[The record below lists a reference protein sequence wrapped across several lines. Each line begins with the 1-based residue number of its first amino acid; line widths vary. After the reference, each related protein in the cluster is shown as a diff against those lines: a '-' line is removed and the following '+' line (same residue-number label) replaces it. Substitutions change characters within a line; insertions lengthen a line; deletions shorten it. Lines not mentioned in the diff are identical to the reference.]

1 MLCDAGGGTVDLIS
15 YTITGLYPKLQI
27 KEAAPGTCGFCGSTY
42 LDERFSKYL
51 VAKLSRDAEWDSEVL
66 REAMLQFDTVIVE
79 CHRFKKNQLTCCRL
93 NADILQRQHPEMV
106 TAFQCPASQTIQHLV
121 FGVGSGK

>member
-15 YTITGLYPKLQI
+15 YTVTGLYPKLQI

-51 VAKLSRDAEWDSEVL
+51 VAKLGRDPEWDSEVL
-66 REAMLQFDTVIVE
+66 REAMLQFDSVILE
-79 CHRFKKNQLTCCRL
+79 PTL
-93 NADILQRQHPEMV
+93 
-106 TAFQCPASQTIQHLV
+106 S
-121 FGVGSGK
+121 